1 MLDAY
6 IGHIIWEEKYVNIF
20 PVMFKWIGT
29 AISFTI
35 MIEPIHPAE
44 LITRLSS
51 KSNSMIVVEL
61 EYLEFEE

>member
-44 LITRLSS
+44 LIT
-51 KSNSMIVVEL
+51 
-61 EYLEFEE
+61 